1 MKAVGASWMMMKT
14 TKTAGDNIYSCD
26 PAEIPAWA
34 EEKKQEFQRV
44 IAEMFNW
51 GSPKTTQDT
60 DQLKP
65 K

>member
-1 MKAVGASWMMMKT
+1 MMMKT